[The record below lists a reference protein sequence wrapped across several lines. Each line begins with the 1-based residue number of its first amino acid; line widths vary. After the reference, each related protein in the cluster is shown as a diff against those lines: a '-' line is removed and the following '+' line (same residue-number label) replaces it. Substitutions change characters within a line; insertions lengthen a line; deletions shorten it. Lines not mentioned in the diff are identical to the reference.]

1 MVIIALGLRM
11 SCGRVFSCMEGVLA
25 RVYLSMFRFSHAG
38 WQKSTALI
46 NKHSCNPSIPTNP
59 FRNVQIQEGDTTE
72 DSALGLTVPNGENAS
87 IILPDT
93 NLLSSVATPRIL
105 QRSSSPSLA
114 ANLTLAGV
122 PGGEDGGTGLGS
134 DGGSV
139 TVDTTRPKV
148 DAERG
153 VEVGG
158 YGNGT
163 YTHGDTVF
171 VTVW

>member
-1 MVIIALGLRM
+1 M
-11 SCGRVFSCMEGVLA
+11 
-25 RVYLSMFRFSHAG
+25 
-38 WQKSTALI
+38 
-46 NKHSCNPSIPTNP
+46 
-59 FRNVQIQEGDTTE
+59 QIQEGDTTE
-72 DSALGLTVPNGENAS
+72 GSALGLTIPNAENAS

-93 NLLSSVATPRIL
+93 SLLSSVATPQIL

-114 ANLTLAGV
+114 ANLSLAGV

-139 TVDTTRPKV
+139 TVDTTPPEV
-148 DAERG
+148 DVERG
-153 VEVGG
+153 VVVTG

-171 VTVW
+171 VTIW